1 MSSVQRI
8 LPVSTDVRDFL
19 HRDVYPETERKIRR
33 LFRKKFKTQ
42 EEFDD
47 VESDV
52 ISYLLDHIWETEKED
67 IIAGTPKGKRLKE
80 KYIDCKMIRLRQ
92 ILFSEGGCE
101 TGDESVDETEMVP
114 ITQYMEMKKDY
125 EDKLLDALDEN
136 IKLRRIITQR
146 CSLKRNPAEKSESR
160 SEEGEKD
167 IDYVYA
173 NSVLSDLALLRE
185 VRKKHGEAINE
196 ERVEERNEEI
206 IVTPPEVDALR
217 PEPEEPIEDEID
229 ELSLRINETKISS
242 PPSSSPIP
250 IEDEIDAL
258 SSTINETKV
267 SSPPCSSPTPVVSEE
282 EVPNEMDSI
291 KLECPI
297 CYCELNTD
305 VDSDDYTGCCVG
317 QYCGH
322 ALCESCWNE
331 YRRLRNKVCPV
342 CRKLLYIGRGRPP
355 KANVF

>member
-52 ISYLLDHIWETEKED
+52 VSYLLDHIWETEKED
-67 IIAGTPKGKRLKE
+67 IITGTPKGKRLKE
-80 KYIDCKMIRLRQ
+80 KYIDCKMVRLRQ
-92 ILFSEGGCE
+92 IIFSEGGDE
-101 TGDESVDETEMVP
+101 TGDDSFDETEMVP
-114 ITQYMEMKKDY
+114 ITQYMEMKKVY
-125 EDKLLDALDEN
+125 EDKLSDALDEN
-136 IKLRRIITQR
+136 IKLRRMITQR
-146 CSLKRNPAEKSESR
+146 CNLKQNPAEKSESL
-160 SEEGEKD
+160 SEEEEKD

-196 ERVEERNEEI
+196 KRVEERNEEI
-206 IVTPPEVDALR
+206 IVTPPEVDILR
-217 PEPEEPIEDEID
+217 PEHVEPIEDEID
-229 ELSLRINETKISS
+229 ALSLKINETKISS
-242 PPSSSPIP
+242 PPSSSP
-250 IEDEIDAL
+250 
-258 SSTINETKV
+258 
-267 SSPPCSSPTPVVSEE
+267 TPVVIQYEVSEE
-282 EVPNEMDSI
+282 EDKTNDMDSI

>member
-19 HRDVYPETERKIRR
+19 HREVYPETERKIRR
-33 LFRKKFKTQ
+33 LFRKKFKTE
-42 EEFDD
+42 EEFDHC
-47 VESDV
+47 ESDV
-52 ISYLLDHIWETEKED
+52 VSYLLDHIWETEKEH
-67 IIAGTPKGKRLKE
+67 IIAGTPEGKRLKE
-80 KYIDCKMIRLRQ
+80 KYIDFKMIRLRQ
-92 ILFSEGGCE
+92 MIFSEEGGE
-101 TGDESVDETEMVP
+101 TGDDLFDETEMVP
-114 ITQYMEMKKDY
+114 ITQYMEMKKVY
-125 EDKLLDALDEN
+125 EDKLSDALDEN
-136 IKLRRIITQR
+136 IKLRRMITQR
-146 CSLKRNPAEKSESR
+146 CSLKQNPVEKSENQN
-160 SEEGEKD
+160 EGEEKD

-185 VRKKHGEAINE
+185 VRKKHGEEIKE
-196 ERVEERNEEI
+196 GRSEEI
-206 IVTPPEVDALR
+206 IEIPSSPR
-217 PEPEEPIEDEID
+217 PEPEESIEEEID
-229 ELSLRINETKISS
+229 ALSFKINETKISS
-242 PPSSSPIP
+242 PEETSPRSSSPPVVIQ
-250 IEDEIDAL
+250 DE
-258 SSTINETKV
+258 
-267 SSPPCSSPTPVVSEE
+267 VSEE
-282 EVPNEMDSI
+282 EDKTNDINSI